1 MTSAYRGYSL
11 TMRSL
16 RSLLQEATQAGA
28 GEHGF
33 GLAQAVHLLVERS
46 LAGVEV
52 VEREVAALVEVR
64 VLVHELLQLVQCGGN
79 SCSVDTLSC
88 SAPAFSSLLLV
99 MARTLSSIEAF
110 ESLMNASYAFCASVS
125 ALTASAS
132 IVFVSEMICSN
143 MPITPPD
150 PDDFLYSL
158 KPGGGGGPAGCLP
171 PALCSAC
178 TKALS

>member
-16 RSLLQEATQAGA
+16 RSLLQEAQAGA

-64 VLVHELLQLVQCGGN
+64 VLVHELLLLVERRGEG
-79 SCSVDTLSC
+79 
-88 SAPAFSSLLLV
+88 LLL
-99 MARTLSSIEAF
+99 RDLI
-110 ESLMNASYAFCASVS
+110 
-125 ALTASAS
+125 
-132 IVFVSEMICSN
+132 
-143 MPITPPD
+143 
-150 PDDFLYSL
+150 
-158 KPGGGGGPAGCLP
+158 
-171 PALCSAC
+171 
-178 TKALS
+178 